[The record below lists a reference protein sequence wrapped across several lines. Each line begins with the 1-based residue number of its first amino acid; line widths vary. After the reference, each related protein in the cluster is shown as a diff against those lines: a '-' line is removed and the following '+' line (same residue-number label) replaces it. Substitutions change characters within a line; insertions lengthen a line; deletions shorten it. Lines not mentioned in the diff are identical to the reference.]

1 MMFRQLTRLMVPRT
15 VLIRPSVLCSMNRGY
30 HATSGVINDS
40 ISFIPWIPWKKPTS
54 LLQAVGAASVQED
67 GMFTDSVLR
76 KRRKKMKK
84 HKLRKRRKRERAD
97 KRKLSQG
104 K

>member
-1 MMFRQLTRLMVPRT
+1 MEASPMERLPTLAYILPQKAYISKPLKPVEQREPIQQDITMQL
-15 VLIRPSVLCSMNRGY
+15 
-30 HATSGVINDS
+30 
-40 ISFIPWIPWKKPTS
+40 
-54 LLQAVGAASVQED
+54 
-67 GMFTDSVLR
+67 DSVLR

-104 K
+104 R